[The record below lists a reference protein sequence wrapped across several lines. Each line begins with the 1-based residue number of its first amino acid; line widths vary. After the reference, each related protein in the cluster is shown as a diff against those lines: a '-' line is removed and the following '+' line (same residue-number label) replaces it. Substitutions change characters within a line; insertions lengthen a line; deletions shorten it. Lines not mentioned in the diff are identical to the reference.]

1 MSRVSGFGQYK
12 DDFFNKLNFRFE
24 KGKALLDVGCGPG
37 TDAEIFIKAYG
48 LNFYGI
54 DVYEDE
60 NIKKSNLKFKI
71 GTIYDIPYKESF
83 FNYVFSHDVIH
94 HIDDYQRKEN
104 YIKGLRELRRVCKK
118 GGYVIIVE
126 GNRYN
131 PLFYPHMVKMRGHEH
146 LAHSVFKEIVE
157 KVFAKDNIRFKFFEA
172 HSYPF
177 LLPIFKAYEA
187 LMEKFSPKMFLSY
200 NVAIIE
206 KA

>member
-1 MSRVSGFGQYK
+1 
-12 DDFFNKLNFRFE
+12 
-24 KGKALLDVGCGPG
+24 
-37 TDAEIFIKAYG
+37 
-48 LNFYGI
+48 
-54 DVYEDE
+54 
-60 NIKKSNLKFKI
+60 
-71 GTIYDIPYKESF
+71 
-83 FNYVFSHDVIH
+83 
-94 HIDDYQRKEN
+94 
-104 YIKGLRELRRVCKK
+104 
-118 GGYVIIVE
+118 
-126 GNRYN
+126 
-131 PLFYPHMVKMRGHEH
+131 MRGHEH